1 MEEPDPAVVRAASA
15 GDLDAF
21 EQIVRAYQQQVW
33 RFLRR
38 MLGDDGLAEDVA
50 QETFL
55 RLFRRLS
62 TFSFQSKLST
72 WVFQIARNA
81 ALDEL
86 RRRQRRDRTLTRL
99 RRRPAVA
106 SPPDVPAEI
115 GAALAS
121 LPPPLREALVVIE
134 VLGLRYREAAAVLD
148 IPEGTVKRR
157 VFDAR
162 VRLHRWSAA
171 DTEADPTTGTDAGD
185 STAGSPRAP
194 TTSPGT
200 TPGSPGTTPG
210 SPGTTPGSP
219 GTTP

>member
-1 MEEPDPAVVRAASA
+1 MRAASA

-86 RRRQRRDRTLTRL
+86 RRRQRRDRTLTLL

-171 DTEADPTTGTDAGD
+171 DTDAGATAGRDAGGATTG
-185 STAGSPRAP
+185 SPD
-194 TTSPGT
+194 
-200 TPGSPGTTPG
+200 TPSGSPGTTAD
-210 SPGTTPGSP
+210 SPGTPTGRGGPAGASDQREDRPGEA
-219 GTTP
+219 